1 MKLKLE
7 KFMISVKLAQHGIG
21 TALAVALASRVIV
34 VIVSLAAVSLV
45 GVRNVAGW
53 RIEVPLA
60 GIFARWDS
68 AYYLTIARDGYV
80 QENLYAFRPLYPLL
94 LRFFATLVG
103 RVDWQTMTVIG
114 FAASNLFFAVSAFFL
129 YKLTEQ
135 VYSRKEAYRT
145 VALFSLSPGTV
156 YLSAVYPEALYLT
169 LLFATL
175 YFLSKSKVFSAAF
188 LSFLAALARPEGILM
203 ALLFLATALRYA
215 DVGGWRLHVRRNF
228 LYYMLAATFPIV
240 GTIFFGLYVGGVMQ
254 PFLSELMW
262 DKWTLAKFIG
272 SWWLTE
278 PDGPA
283 AILSFT
289 VLLLLFGAF
298 STRSRRMLEDENLR
312 GYLIWSLALLILFL
326 TSADFRS
333 LPRLSL
339 QIAPAYWILSSSS
352 HWQAFL
358 ALLTPLAVCG
368 TILYA
373 SWYPIL

>member
-1 MKLKLE
+1 MNLKLE
-7 KFMISVKLAQHGIG
+7 KCRMKMTLTPYGLG
-21 TALAVALASRVIV
+21 TAMAVALASRVIV
-34 VIVSLAAVSLV
+34 VIASIAAVSIV
-45 GVRNVAGW
+45 GVRSVAGW

-60 GIFARWDS
+60 GMFARWDS
-68 AYYLTIARDGYV
+68 AYYLTIAECGYV
-80 QENLYAFRPLYPLL
+80 QENLYPFRPLYPLL
-94 LRFFATLVG
+94 LRSIATLVG
-103 RVDWQTMTVIG
+103 KVDWQTMAVIG
-114 FAASNLFFAVSAFFL
+114 FAASNLFFVVSVFFL

-175 YFLSKSKVFSAAF
+175 YLLSKSKVFSAAF
-188 LSFLAALARPEGILM
+188 LSLLATLARPEGVLV
-203 ALLFLATALRYA
+203 ALLFLAAALKYA
-215 DVGGWRLHVRRNF
+215 DLGIWRLHVRRNF

-240 GTIFFGLYVGGVMQ
+240 GTIFFGLYVGDMMQ

-262 DKWTLAKFIG
+262 SKWTLAKFIG
-272 SWWLTE
+272 LWWLTE

-289 VLLLLFGAF
+289 VLLLLFGTF
-298 STRSRRMLEDENLR
+298 STGSRRMLEDEGLR

-339 QIAPAYWILSSSS
+339 QIAPVYWILSSSS

-358 ALLTPLAVCG
+358 ALLASLAVYG
-368 TILYA
+368 AILYA
-373 SWYPIL
+373 SWYPLL